1 MRGATPT
8 YAAIEALRFVID
20 PPFFMAWSR
29 AGVLFCAYLD
39 RAGKRFS
46 GGPPVEMT
54 ALLVGIV
61 ACARGLGM
69 GMCMGMDMSMG
80 MGMGM
85 NM

>member
-1 MRGATPT
+1 M
-8 YAAIEALRFVID
+8 ELID
-20 PPFFMAWSR
+20 PFLMAWSR
-29 AGVLFCAYLD
+29 AGVLFGAYLD

-61 ACARGLGM
+61 ACRAGAV
-69 GMCMGMDMSMG
+69 DMG

-85 NM
+85 DMGHVHGHGHGHGHVTCVM

>member
-1 MRGATPT
+1 M
-8 YAAIEALRFVID
+8 FVID
-20 PPFFMAWSR
+20 PFFNGLVPGRNFVVPIWI
-29 AGVLFCAYLD
+29 

-61 ACARGLGM
+61 ACRAGAV
-69 GMCMGMDMSMG
+69 DMG

-85 NM
+85 DMGHVHGHGHGHGHVTCVM